1 MNAFKELAKTSNKND
16 DKILIEARSKI
27 CEASCEFVEFIV
39 LKMLFSILIY
49 KKRLLEDESL
59 IKFFVELAFVQD
71 FKVFNKT
78 NINTRNSKQ
87 R

>member
-1 MNAFKELAKTSNKND
+1 M
-16 DKILIEARSKI
+16 
-27 CEASCEFVEFIV
+27 